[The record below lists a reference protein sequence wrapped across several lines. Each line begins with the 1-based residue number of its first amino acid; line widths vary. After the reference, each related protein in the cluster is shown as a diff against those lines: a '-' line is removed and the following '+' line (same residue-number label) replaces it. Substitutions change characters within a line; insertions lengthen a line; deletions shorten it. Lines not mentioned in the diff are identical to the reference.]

1 MNPMMDKKILLAP
14 AGTSL
19 NPSKYGK
26 EYYFLQYTCSKLNDA
41 QFEAYFR
48 KIIESPT
55 LPNLSANQYGKET
68 SRNKY
73 YVKSY
78 RKAWNLLNTGD
89 IDIYHQLD
97 CHYRLFNPLLIVNQT
112 NNTPTIIG
120 PAEPPH
126 TIPDPSKKDFIR
138 WATKVE
144 WSDSS
149 LDKILPAMDWVRK
162 NIYNKGREFLFEK
175 TLENADRVVVVNQE
189 TADLYAQFTS
199 RSKIETIPYGVVFD
213 RFNRGSPK
221 DSVDML
227 AMGGLFKR
235 KGYDVLIEAWS
246 QVVSEF
252 PDSTL
257 HILGRGP
264 LGEYLKRRIAELHI
278 DDNVILH
285 GFVEREKVVELLSS
299 VRVFVHPSR
308 SEGFPHVR
316 LEAMASGC
324 PVIATNVTGTSEM
337 IRDGTDGLVVPTGE
351 CEPLAAAMIELL
363 DDPAKAQSMGENA
376 LHHAK
381 ENYDWNDIADRF
393 IEIYQEIV

>member
-1 MNPMMDKKILLAP
+1 
-14 AGTSL
+14 
-19 NPSKYGK
+19 
-26 EYYFLQYTCSKLNDA
+26 
-41 QFEAYFR
+41 
-48 KIIESPT
+48 
-55 LPNLSANQYGKET
+55 
-68 SRNKY
+68 
-73 YVKSY
+73 
-78 RKAWNLLNTGD
+78 
-89 IDIYHQLD
+89 
-97 CHYRLFNPLLIVNQT
+97 
-112 NNTPTIIG
+112 
-120 PAEPPH
+120 
-126 TIPDPSKKDFIR
+126 
-138 WATKVE
+138 
-144 WSDSS
+144 
-149 LDKILPAMDWVRK
+149 
-162 NIYNKGREFLFEK
+162 
-175 TLENADRVVVVNQE
+175 
-189 TADLYAQFTS
+189 
-199 RSKIETIPYGVVFD
+199 
-213 RFNRGSPK
+213 
-221 DSVDML
+221 ML

-299 VRVFVHPSR
+299 VRAFVHPSR